1 MKIGVYRRG
10 IKCGTYEAMYGSPK
24 KVSSNTSYPPDGG
37 ILNFQTKE
45 EPEVSFTRTGN
56 NEENGRDKD
65 TTNNEIMD
73 NVVQQHDNM
82 SPGRKF
88 KKKKNVITSRNLK
101 GKAFQS

>member
-1 MKIGVYRRG
+1 
-10 IKCGTYEAMYGSPK
+10 MYGSPK

-37 ILNFQTKE
+37 ILNLQTKE

-73 NVVQQHDNM
+73 NVVQRHDNM
-82 SPGRKF
+82 SPGRKL
-88 KKKKNVITSRNLK
+88 KKKKKVITSRNLK